1 MINRNTH
8 VFAFLYWYPHI
19 FCGSTYMAFDWGPS
33 SLRGWIHWELNIQRQ
48 ADHAGHVPLL
58 GGYVVGCH
66 DVSGDCK
73 VLRHGNWVGKGRIII
88 IIEYHRY
95 FRILYIYNI
104 AVVITLAHLIIPKTP
119 WICENIS
126 SWINKS
132 KRNFQWN
139 LCTQRVYPMILGHPS
154 VFFAMIDDSMVILPL
169 DSPHS
174 VARNDP

>member
-1 MINRNTH
+1 
-8 VFAFLYWYPHI
+8 
-19 FCGSTYMAFDWGPS
+19 
-33 SLRGWIHWELNIQRQ
+33 
-48 ADHAGHVPLL
+48 
-58 GGYVVGCH
+58 
-66 DVSGDCK
+66 
-73 VLRHGNWVGKGRIII
+73 LRHGNWVGKGRIII

-95 FRILYIYNI
+95 FRIFYIYNI
-104 AVVITLAHLIIPKTP
+104 AIVITLAHLIIPKTP